1 MKYLNL
7 DFSHRSSSAKN
18 IFFAQKKNSNLKLMS
33 EFKKINSLGPTNT
46 SGPQPIII
54 YKKEVLMKTTKTT
67 SNKNKN
73 NKLLNTKN
81 QYISDGGLQKKL
93 DKYFRSTLN
102 NPHCHS
108 IPNKKSHTKSAT
120 FSSKTK
126 KIYPISKKNLK
137 DKEKEKIF
145 SQTVIG
151 GFRRPNIKKPR
162 EKQNIAERI
171 EKNKEN
177 KKLKKNK
184 ATLTGNKNLS
194 ESLMIDTENKK
205 LERMNRLVENAIV
218 YEMRKNQF
226 EIEKKQISLKDK
238 INFKKKGYLENNGIE
253 TTWTIEEDAQEFE
266 NKENNK
272 DINENK
278 ENKENKENDNKEEIK
293 QRTEKKEN
301 NSSER
306 KEFKNKL
313 NKKNKSETVS
323 NSHTIM
329 INSSNANM
337 NNNNNNNNNINHLA
351 NSNEDPETQLTLD
364 ITKHHKRVLKPK
376 VNQFEFLQKI
386 QEEQRKLPIRLNY
399 THNISQ
405 SQTIPYDN
413 RKINDS
419 FRHKSA
425 NIKQSSSEK
434 NNRNNLYDLKEYEY
448 KQKNNKMYIYQNE
461 DINEEEFPFAN
472 KKNLRSLEE
481 LVEFTR
487 KKKIKQKKKEE
498 EKEYTKK
505 KKLFEIFKNLS
516 NLKESYN
523 NYNFNN
529 MSVNMVYPN
538 NNLNNIN
545 NNTSSSVQKN
555 KNKKK
560 RKEVNAYYIGTDSS
574 RSGSTELDLGEYYL
588 SILQSQQLVVNSHY
602 NRINDINQNEEN
614 KDNEESNIY
623 IDDNNNYNNN
633 ENIKINNYFNDEEI
647 NKKVNDTIK
656 RANELLN
663 QNYYRNSDQDD
674 FINIQ
679 ENPEIKT
686 SQRKKNKNQKRKEK
700 KVDDINTDNI
710 NNDIINL
717 NLNNIN
723 NLNSKNQNKI
733 NTSSD
738 HNTKEKDLPSLPHTF
753 SNANNSNSNSNPN
766 QNRKLQVDVD
776 IQPCNVLNL
785 VEVIRLIIQ
794 RKFFYKLC
802 QLYIS
807 QSFSQRYII
816 AISYFVAIC
825 KQYPFKMIEDYC
837 NYKTYYYAFRQ
848 LFRPFTRRYF
858 KIFLIN
864 CISITKIGYFV
875 ESLSRLL
882 KFKAMEK
889 IYIYSQIKE
898 KIEGLKKIN
907 DVIFKVIF
915 PFIKIHLKKYFDDF
929 VKYYNNKKNIDIN
942 IYNKNNNNKNNNN
955 KLINIDLNSLNSE
968 SLFKNKR
975 NKTVRINSFLYESFG
990 SRSYSIHPNSVDND
1004 ILHRIKNEEK
1014 KGKKNI
1020 KKRKNNNNKNKMTF
1034 SEDNS
1039 DIDINKNSLNC
1050 PKMSKRTK
1058 INFLNPSELNAIKN
1072 SKNETP
1078 SIKDTNEKNIDLNSG
1093 KKDKIKIEKIKI
1105 IKKDDNNNE
1114 KGKDNKENKEKNEKS
1129 EFELDISAE
1138 KDNIGNKIIW
1148 EYNISSNETNLNEG
1162 QILDN
1167 KNEKKIEKKSKP
1179 EKAQEI
1185 KKEKKEIK
1193 SEEEEE
1199 EEKEEEEKEEEEKEE
1214 EEKEEEEKE
1223 EEEKEEED
1231 DDIIEIEDLLVDE
1244 EKPKDIRK
1252 QEKSEEQK
1260 IEQKKNKKMEINAE
1274 KEPLKKAS
1282 KEIEEDNIKNN
1293 NIQKKPKTKQE
1304 FFQNFPQDL
1313 IEQITSELIK
1323 ELIFS
1328 EIKNVDKPLIP
1339 KKSFKFEKS
1348 DTNLSNNLF
1357 NSSNSFNFRDN
1368 ISRDSFQSAPNI
1380 SHLQNNSS
1388 FYKDNNYPNFF
1399 LNESMIASVSASSI
1413 FNRTIKDK
1421 KKYKSLILYKKKVF
1435 PLMMQLIKEELY
1447 NKYNRIYENIKIPFK
1462 NNFEKIII
1470 GLELQNG
1477 KLIKDNYK
1485 QITYKEDI
1493 KDIIDKKK
1501 LLKKIE
1507 NINKELRN
1515 KDNIFDDNY
1524 YDKILNECIIDT
1536 CIELIKKERSYSND
1550 GEPLPF
1556 AGRTKE
1562 LVFKYEKNN
1571 PKKFVNNIMEQLY
1584 NLANTKIGL
1593 ITTNYEYLTQEQLNT
1608 EKEKRLIKTF
1618 KEELKESEEHWKN
1631 LEIEETQLKL
1641 EITEIIN
1648 DQLYNEVMEILEHIA
1663 LSRKQ
1668 PELYQNKSI
1677 FACEEIPKLIFQQ
1690 SLYDNNKKSQTD
1702 DDEII
1707 NVE

>member
-1 MKYLNL
+1 MEEMKHLNL

-18 IFFAQKKNSNLKLMS
+18 IFFAQKKNTNLKIMS

-54 YKKEVLMKTTKTT
+54 YKKEVLAKANKTS
-67 SNKNKN
+67 SNKNNN
-73 NKLLNTKN
+73 NKLLNSKN

-102 NPHCHS
+102 NPHSHS

-137 DKEKEKIF
+137 DKEKENIF

-151 GFRRPNIKKPR
+151 GFKRQNIKKPR

-177 KKLKKNK
+177 KKPKKNK
-184 ATLTGNKNLS
+184 ATLTGSKNLS

-205 LERMNRLVENAIV
+205 LERMNKLVENAIV
-218 YEMRKNQF
+218 YEMKKSQF
-226 EIEKKQISLKDK
+226 ESEKKQFSLKDK
-238 INFKKKGYLENNGIE
+238 ISFKRKGYLENNGIE
-253 TTWTIEEDAQEFE
+253 TTWTIEEDIQEFE
-266 NKENNK
+266 NKDN
-272 DINENK
+272 NK
-278 ENKENKENDNKEEIK
+278 ENKDIKESKDIKDNNNKEEIK
-293 QRTEKKEN
+293 QKIEN
-301 NSSER
+301 NSSEK

-329 INSSNANM
+329 INSSNTYYL
-337 NNNNNNNNNINHLA
+337 NNNNNINNLA
-351 NSNEDPETQLTLD
+351 NSNEDPESNFTLD
-364 ITKHHKRVLKPK
+364 VTKHRKRVLKPK
-376 VNQFEFLQKI
+376 VNQFEFIQKI
-386 QEEQRKLPIRLNY
+386 QEEQRKLPMRLNS

-405 SQTIPYDN
+405 SQTMPYDN

-425 NIKQSSSEK
+425 MIKQNSLDK

-448 KQKNNKMYIYQNE
+448 KQKNNKININQNE
-461 DINEEEFPFAN
+461 EINEDEFPFAN
-472 KKNLRSLEE
+472 KKSLRTLEE
-481 LVEFTR
+481 LTEFNR
-487 KKKIKQKKKEE
+487 KKKIKEKKKEE

-505 KKLFEIFKNLS
+505 KKLFEIFKNLC
-516 NLKESYN
+516 NLKESYIN
-523 NYNFNN
+523 FNFNN
-529 MSVNMVYPN
+529 MSINMLYPN
-538 NNLNNIN
+538 NNINNIN
-545 NNTSSSVQKN
+545 NNISTSIQKK

-560 RKEVNAYYIGTDSS
+560 RKEVNAYYVGTDSS

-602 NRINDINQNEEN
+602 NRINDINQSEEN
-614 KDNEESNIY
+614 KENNIY
-623 IDDNNNYNNN
+623 IDDNNNDNNDNNN

-647 NKKVNDTIK
+647 NEKVNDTIK
-656 RANELLN
+656 RATELLN
-663 QNYYRNSDQDD
+663 QNYSRNSDQDD

-679 ENPEIKT
+679 ENQEIKT
-686 SQRKKNKNQKRKEK
+686 SQRKNNKNQKRKEK
-700 KVDDINTDNI
+700 KVDDINIENI

-723 NLNSKNQNKI
+723 NINNKNQIKI

-738 HNTKEKDLPSLPHTF
+738 RNTKDKDLPSLPHTF
-753 SNANNSNSNSNPN
+753 SNVNNSNSNSNPN

-898 KIEGLKKIN
+898 KIERLKKISG
-907 DVIFKVIF
+907 VILKVIM
-915 PFIKIHLKKYFDDF
+915 PFIKFHLKNNFDNL
-929 VKYYNNKKNIDIN
+929 VLYYNNKKNVNNNSII
-942 IYNKNNNNKNNNN
+942 KNNK
-955 KLINIDLNSLNSE
+955 KLINIDLSSLNLE
-968 SLFKNKR
+968 PIYKNKR
-975 NKTVRINSFLYESFG
+975 NRTARINSFLYESFE
-990 SRSYSIHPNSVDND
+990 SRSYSMHPNSVDND
-1004 ILHRIKNEEK
+1004 ILHRIKNDEK
-1014 KGKKNI
+1014 KGKKKI
-1020 KKRKNNNNKNKMTF
+1020 TKRKNNNKNKMTF
-1034 SEDNS
+1034 SEENS

-1058 INFLNPSELNAIKN
+1058 INFLNPSELNDIKN

-1078 SIKDTNEKNIDLNSG
+1078 SKKDSNEKNAEQSSG

-1105 IKKDDNNNE
+1105 IKKEDNNNE
-1114 KGKDNKENKEKNEKS
+1114 KGKENKEKS

-1138 KDNIGNKIIW
+1138 KDNINNKIIW
-1148 EYNISSNETNLNEG
+1148 EYNISSPETNLNEG
-1162 QILDN
+1162 KIFET
-1167 KNEKKIEKKSKP
+1167 KKEEKQKP
-1179 EKAQEI
+1179 EKEQEI
-1185 KKEKKEIK
+1185 KREEKDKKELK
-1193 SEEEEE
+1193 TEEE
-1199 EEKEEEEKEEEEKEE
+1199 EEK
-1214 EEKEEEEKE
+1214 
-1223 EEEKEEED
+1223 ED

-1244 EKPKDIRK
+1244 EIPNDIRK
-1252 QEKSEEQK
+1252 QEKPEQK
-1260 IEQKKNKKMEINAE
+1260 IEPKKNNKIEINAE
-1274 KEPLKKAS
+1274 IEPIKKDP
-1282 KEIEEDNIKNN
+1282 KEIKEDNNNN
-1293 NIQKKPKTKQE
+1293 NIQKKPKTKSE
-1304 FFQNFPQDL
+1304 FFRNFPKEL
-1313 IEQITSELIK
+1313 IEQITSEIMK

-1339 KKSFKFEKS
+1339 KKSFKYENN

-1368 ISRDSFQSAPNI
+1368 ISRDSFQSGPNY
-1380 SHLQNNSS
+1380 SHFQNNSS
-1388 FYKDNNYPNFF
+1388 FYRDNNYPNFF
-1399 LNESMIASVSASSI
+1399 LNESMIASVSASSV

-1421 KKYKSLILYKKKVF
+1421 KKYKSLILYQKKVF
-1435 PLMMQLIKEELY
+1435 PLMMQFIKEELY

-1462 NNFEKIII
+1462 NNFEKIIV

-1493 KDIIDKKK
+1493 KDIIDKKS

-1507 NINKELRN
+1507 NINKEIRN

-1550 GEPLPF
+1550 GEPLPY

-1562 LVFKYEKNN
+1562 LIFKYEKNK
-1571 PKKFVNNIMEQLY
+1571 PKKFVNNIMEQLI
-1584 NLANTKIGL
+1584 NLFNTKIGL
-1593 ITTNYEYLTQEQLNT
+1593 ITTNYKYLTQEQLNA

-1648 DQLYNEVMEILEHIA
+1648 DQLYNEVMEILEHIT

-1668 PELYQNKSI
+1668 PELYQDKSI
-1677 FACEEIPKLIFQQ
+1677 FACEEIPKLVFQQ
-1690 SLYDNNKKSQTD
+1690 SLYENNKKNQTD
-1702 DDEII
+1702 DEEII
-1707 NVE
+1707 NIE